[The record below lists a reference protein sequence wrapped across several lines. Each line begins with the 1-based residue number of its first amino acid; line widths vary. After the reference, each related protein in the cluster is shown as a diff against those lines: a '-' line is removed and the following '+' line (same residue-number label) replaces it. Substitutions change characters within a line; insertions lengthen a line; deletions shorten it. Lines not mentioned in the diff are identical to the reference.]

1 MKKTLFSLIVICFTF
16 SSLYA
21 QEEISDVKKWVEYLS
36 DDDKMGRQNGSEEM
50 KTVSNWIKDRY
61 MDLDLQPF
69 IGDSYFQYFT
79 YTRRAEINERNVIGV
94 LEGTETENSRYIV
107 ISAHYD
113 HIGIRSG
120 QPDSI
125 CNGADDNATGI
136 SAMLSVAKYFSDN
149 SLIPK
154 HSIVFASFSG
164 EENGL
169 RGSRHFCNNLSVDT
183 SSIILNINFEML
195 GRPEGLGKQKYYIT
209 GIEYTNLYDILRGYN
224 LDKDWKVENIGE
236 MNKMLFR
243 MSDNFPFANIR
254 KQEGQPGIPA
264 HTFAMGMPR
273 NDYLHQPND
282 ESKYIDFENLEG
294 FSEYISELIYYL
306 STSDVEIRWTENFQ
320 KR

>member
-69 IGDSYFQYFT
+69 IGDSYFQDFT

-149 SLIPK
+149 SLSPK

-224 LDKDWKVENIGE
+224 LDNDWKVENIGE

-254 KQEGQPGIPA
+254 KQEAQPGIPA

>member
-1 MKKTLFSLIVICFTF
+1 IVICFTF
-16 SSLYA
+16 SNLSA

-69 IGDSYFQYFT
+69 IDDSYFQDFT
-79 YTRRAEINERNVIGV
+79 YTRRTEINERNVIGV
-94 LEGTETENSRYIV
+94 LNGTETENPKYIV

-149 SLIPK
+149 SLSPK